1 MSKPVDLLT
10 QKEVAERLRC
20 SEQKVKRLRKI
31 GALAYI
37 PGRPVLIDEADLGEY
52 LSRIKRQSGPAAA
65 KPVAIKPVRPPESPA
80 ALARRVWLA
89 RQNFQRDKQDRAKIK
104 K

>member
-1 MSKPVDLLT
+1 MAGSNLLT

-37 PGRPVLIDEADLGEY
+37 PGRPLLIYESDLEEY
-52 LSRIKRQSGPAAA
+52 LSRAKRQSETALA
-65 KPVAIKPVRPPESPA
+65 KPDRAAPSRPPPESPS
-80 ALARRVWLA
+80 ALARRIWLA
-89 RQNFQRDKQDRAKIK
+89 RQNFEHAKRNRIK
-104 K
+104 

>member
-1 MSKPVDLLT
+1 MAEISKLLT

-20 SEQKVKRLRKI
+20 SEQKVKRLRKL

-37 PGRPVLIDEADLGEY
+37 PGRPVLIYESDLEEY
-52 LSRIKRQSGPAAA
+52 LSRIKRQSEPAAA
-65 KPVAIKPVRPPESPA
+65 KPVVIKPVRPPESPA

-89 RQNFQRDKQDRAKIK
+89 RQNFQRDKQDRTKIK